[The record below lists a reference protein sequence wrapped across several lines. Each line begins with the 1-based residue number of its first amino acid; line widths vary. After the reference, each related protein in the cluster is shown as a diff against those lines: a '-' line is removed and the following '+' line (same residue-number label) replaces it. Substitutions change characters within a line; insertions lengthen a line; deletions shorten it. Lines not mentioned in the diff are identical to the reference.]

1 MFWLFVTPLEARQDV
16 SNYIFVFAAAAIS
29 AAVLVLNVVLKSI
42 KRNQTGTERQAR
54 KITNMT
60 TIRHMEQIY
69 GLSNS
74 ERDFLWSLCRGK
86 RVPNLEFHLRF
97 EQFSDDF
104 FNQRYY
110 EISTQAASDEK
121 IQDQLSLLFSIRQK
135 CDNVRKNQYNISST
149 TAIPEGS
156 TLYYLSD
163 TKEQY
168 SITMISQNRDEI
180 ILTIPHDILNN
191 QIRPKELSKI
201 SLMYQTKMNTAYLGY
216 VRVIRYQNTTGDGE
230 MVVTHCN
237 NLMRYQRRQFKRV
250 PMNNMCSFSAVKVTS
265 GGPGKTADII
275 YTPLDRK
282 YPGKLIEL
290 SAGGC
295 SIETPMNIKQQQ
307 YIHLRLK
314 IDAFEEDGVTGLI
327 IATDPVKDNRAFILH
342 IVFIKVSRR
351 TRNKIFCKV
360 YDYLG

>member
-1 MFWLFVTPLEARQDV
+1 MLWLFVTPLEARQDI

-42 KRNQTGTERQAR
+42 KRNQTGTERLAR
-54 KITNMT
+54 KITNLT
-60 TIRHMEQIY
+60 TMRHLEQIY

-74 ERDFLWSLCRGK
+74 EREFLWTLCRGRK
-86 RVPNLEFHLRF
+86 VPNLEYHLRF

-104 FNQRYY
+104 FNTRYY
-110 EISTQAASDEK
+110 EISGQAASDEM

-156 TLYYLSD
+156 SLFYIAD

-168 SITMISQNRDEI
+168 QITMISQTRDEMV
-180 ILTIPHDILNN
+180 LSIPHDIRNN
-191 QIRPKELSKI
+191 QIRPTELSKI
-201 SLMYQTKMNTAYLGY
+201 CLLYQTKMNTAYLGY
-216 VRVIRYQNTTGDGE
+216 VRVIRYQNTTGNGE
-230 MVVTHCN
+230 LVVTHCN
-237 NLMRYQRRQFKRV
+237 NLMRYQRRQFKRI
-250 PMNNMCSFSAVKVTS
+250 PMNNMCSFSAVKVTA
-265 GGPGKTADII
+265 GGPGKTADIT

-307 YIHLRLK
+307 YIHLRIK
-314 IDAFEEDGVTGLI
+314 IDALEEDGVTGLI
-327 IATDPVKDNRAFILH
+327 VATDPVKDNRSFVLH
-342 IVFIKVSRR
+342 IVFIKVSKR
-351 TRNKIFCKV
+351 TRNKIFSKV